1 MTSPF
6 VFDVAGLLR
15 GPGLPVQESNT
26 GQSPVRVGV
35 PMIAVEGVM
44 VDATV
49 TAPLTGQCSRCLR
62 DLSAERSFKF
72 NEVFSASES
81 FIQGDAVDP
90 EDDEVPAIVNDR
102 LDTLQTFIDA
112 AVLELPFNPTCED
125 ILGEECEDNDV
136 PSPDGISGEEDQ
148 DRVDPRWAGLEKFK

>member
-35 PMIAVEGVM
+35 PMIAVDEGAQVTVDATLTPLGEGVM

-49 TAPLTGQCSRCLR
+49 T
-62 DLSAERSFKF
+62 
-72 NEVFSASES
+72 
-81 FIQGDAVDP
+81 
-90 EDDEVPAIVNDR
+90 
-102 LDTLQTFIDA
+102 
-112 AVLELPFNPTCED
+112 
-125 ILGEECEDNDV
+125 
-136 PSPDGISGEEDQ
+136 
-148 DRVDPRWAGLEKFK
+148 PR

>member
-15 GPGLPVQESNT
+15 SPGLPVQESNT

-35 PMIAVEGVM
+35 PMIAVDEGAEVTVDATLTPLGEGIM

-62 DLSAERSFKF
+62 DLSAGR
-72 NEVFSASES
+72 
-81 FIQGDAVDP
+81 
-90 EDDEVPAIVNDR
+90 
-102 LDTLQTFIDA
+102 
-112 AVLELPFNPTCED
+112 C
-125 ILGEECEDNDV
+125 C
-136 PSPDGISGEEDQ
+136 
-148 DRVDPRWAGLEKFK
+148 